1 MRLLY
6 VEDNERLAQN
16 TSASLRANGFAV
28 DCVHSGED
36 AVHSARSYD
45 YDAIILDLGLPDTDG
60 ISVLKAVKSVKSQVP
75 FIICTARDSLEDRI
89 NGLDAGSD
97 DYLVK
102 PFDAAELLARVRA
115 VLRRP
120 GGALGVWLAAGNIV
134 FDTVGRTVEVA
145 GVQARL
151 SRRELDLLELFM
163 RRKGRILSKDA
174 IENALYGFDEPPTPN
189 AIEVATHRLRKK
201 LGDLD
206 ANVAIHTLRGIG
218 YFLDDDGT

>member
-16 TSASLRANGFAV
+16 TAASLRANGFAV
-28 DCVHSGED
+28 DWVDCGED
-36 AVHSARSYD
+36 AVHSAKSYD
-45 YDAIILDLGLPDTDG
+45 YDAIILDLGLPDIDG
-60 ISVLKAVKSVKSQVP
+60 ISVLKAVKAVKPEVP
-75 FIICTARDSLEDRI
+75 FIICTARDALEDRI

-102 PFDAAELLARVRA
+102 PFDAAELLARIRA

-120 GGALGVWLAAGNIV
+120 GGALGVTLTAGNIT
-134 FDTVGRTVEVA
+134 FDTAERSVEIGA
-145 GVQARL
+145 TWARL
-151 SRRELDLLELFM
+151 SRREMDLLELFM

-174 IENALYGFDEPPTPN
+174 IENALYGFDAPPTPN

-201 LGDLD
+201 LAKLN
-206 ANVAIHTLRGIG
+206 ASIAIHTLRGIG
-218 YFLDDDGT
+218 YVLEDDGA